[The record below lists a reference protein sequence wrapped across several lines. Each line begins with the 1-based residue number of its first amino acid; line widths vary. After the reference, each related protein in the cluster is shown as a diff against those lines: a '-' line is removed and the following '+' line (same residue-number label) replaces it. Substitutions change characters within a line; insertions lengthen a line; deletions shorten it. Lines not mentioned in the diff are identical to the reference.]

1 MNELITMKRLLIAIE
16 NLTDEVRI
24 SREGHEKSIKFQK
37 EFLEILRP
45 QLALSHVVQLE
56 EEASE
61 KRKKEIRNL
70 LLKEPANVRER
81 TEV

>member
-24 SREGHEKSIKFQK
+24 SREGHQKSIEFQK

-45 QLALSHVVQLE
+45 QLAFSHVVQLE

-61 KRKKEIRNL
+61 KRKKEIRKL